1 MRAAVLTEFGAP
13 LQVRDLPRPE
23 ATPESAVV
31 RVEACGICRSD
42 WHAWRG
48 DWPSVEPPR
57 VLGHELGGVVEEVG
71 AGVRSFQ
78 AGDRVTSP
86 FHQACGR
93 CGHCY
98 GGRSNICKA
107 NGVIGITFDGG
118 YGRYVRV
125 PAADVNLVRLPE
137 EVDFLGAAALG
148 CRFMTAWHGLVDRAR
163 VVPGEW
169 VAVFGAGGIGL
180 SAVQI
185 ASALGARVIAVDIDE
200 GKLARA
206 GEEGAVAG
214 VDAGSCDA
222 AEAVRDLSG
231 GGADLSLDALGSSR
245 TARPALAS
253 LRKGARH
260 LQIGMSTP
268 EEEAEE
274 GHLALPVDQMIRDEI
289 SFVTS
294 LGCPTTSYP
303 RLLALVASGRL
314 DPARLVSATVGV
326 DAAGGVLAEMTAFG
340 TVGFTVIDTW

>member
-1 MRAAVLTEFGAP
+1 MLTEFGSP

-125 PAADVNLVRLPE
+125 PEADVNLVRLPE

-200 GKLARA
+200 GKLVRAR
-206 GEEGAVAG
+206 EEGAVAG

-231 GGADLSLDALGSSR
+231 GGADLSLDALGSSK

-274 GHLALPVDQMIRDEI
+274 GHLALPVDDMIRDEI

-303 RLLALVASGRL
+303 GLLALVAEGRL
-314 DPARLVSATVGV
+314 DPARLVSATVSV
-326 DAAGGVLAEMTAFG
+326 DAAGGVLAEMTGFG
-340 TVGFTVIDTW
+340 TLGFTVIDTW

>member
-13 LQVRDLPRPE
+13 LRVRELPRPQ

-78 AGDRVTSP
+78 AGDRVTLP
-86 FHQACGR
+86 FHMACGH
-93 CGHCY
+93 CDHCY

-125 PAADVNLVRLPE
+125 PAAEANLVRLPE
-137 EVDFLGAAALG
+137 EVDFLSAAALG
-148 CRFMTAWHGLVDRAR
+148 CRYMTAWHGLVDRAR
-163 VVPGEW
+163 LSPGEW

-200 GKLARA
+200 AKLARA
-206 GEEGAVAG
+206 REEGAVAG
-214 VDAGSCDA
+214 VDARHCDA
-222 AEAVRDLSG
+222 AEAVRDLCG
-231 GGADLSLDALGSSR
+231 GGADLSLDALGSSK
-245 TARPALAS
+245 TALPGLAS

-274 GHLALPVDQMIRDEI
+274 GHMALPVDDMIRNEI

-294 LGCPTTSYP
+294 LGCPTTGYP
-303 RLLALVASGRL
+303 GLLALVASGRL
-314 DPARLVSATVGV
+314 EPRRLVSSTVSV
-326 DAAGGVLAEMTAFG
+326 DAAGGVLAEMTGFG